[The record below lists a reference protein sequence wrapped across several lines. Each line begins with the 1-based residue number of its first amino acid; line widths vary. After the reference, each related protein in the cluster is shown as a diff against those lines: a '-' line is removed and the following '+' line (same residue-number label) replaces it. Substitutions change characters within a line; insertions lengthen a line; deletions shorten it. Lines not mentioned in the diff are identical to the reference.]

1 MLRVVQIPGSL
12 KHIDDYVTFISLF
25 QQGGAMESDFASSEE
40 IEEEVLE
47 EGTDNESVEI
57 QHEMMDVLALPI
69 RAKPLFHNNHE
80 EVDEFPLSE
89 SKDGLKSTSIVVGDG
104 LFRVVETTLH
114 QDGIPR
120 IDVQLVMDAE
130 LTGFQHIIEKPTFIQ
145 SGLSAGFTLI
155 GLILMM
161 IQGLTPTVLGLGL
174 FLVGLKFL
182 PTHLEQHRLVFSS
195 CGNALEIGLGTWNIF
210 TPGFRASMALI
221 GPTMANYMRTGQLEM
236 SEINELHKQLRTP
249 IVPVMEQPVAQL
261 PEPAAPVEIVP
272 LQATEMIPVSVAQET
287 VPVVSEEPI
296 QEMPTPVGP
305 PASAAS
311 PPDPIPAPLPP
322 PLAPP
327 VGPPSPAAPP
337 VIPQPLPAPLPP
349 PMAPLP
355 AGPPGINQPIPL
367 DMPMPEA
374 PRIAVQ
380 ATPSDEPTI
389 SQEEQ
394 DALLDELS

>member
-1 MLRVVQIPGSL
+1 
-12 KHIDDYVTFISLF
+12 
-25 QQGGAMESDFASSEE
+25 MENDSASSEE
-40 IEEEVLE
+40 IEEQDVLE
-47 EGTDNESVEI
+47 EEINEEIEEI

-69 RAKPLFHNNHE
+69 RAKPLFHNNRE
-80 EVDEFPLSE
+80 DVDEFPLSE

-114 QDGIPR
+114 QDGVPR

-130 LTGFQHIIEKPTFIQ
+130 LTSFQHVIEKPTPIQ
-145 SGLSAGFTLI
+145 FGLSAGFALT
-155 GLILMM
+155 GLLLMM
-161 IQGLTPTVLGLGL
+161 IQVLTPIVLGLGL

-182 PTHLEQHRLVFSS
+182 PTHLEKHRLIFSS
-195 CGNALEIGLGTWNIF
+195 CGNSHEIGLGTWNIF

-221 GPTMANYMRTGQLEM
+221 GPTMADYMRTGQLDI
-236 SEINELHKQLRTP
+236 SEINEVHKQLRTP
-249 IVPVMEQPVAQL
+249 IVPIMEQPIAQL

-272 LQATEMIPVSVAQET
+272 LQSPEVVPTPVALETE
-287 VPVVSEEPI
+287 PVVSEAPV
-296 QEMPTPVGP
+296 QEMPAPVGP
-305 PASAAS
+305 PVSTPA
-311 PPDPIPAPLPP
+311 PPEPMPAPLPP

-327 VGPPSPAAPP
+327 VGPPSPAPPP
-337 VIPQPLPAPLPP
+337 VMPQPLPAPLPP

-355 AGPPGINQPIPL
+355 AGPPGMNQPIPL

-394 DALLDELS
+394 NALLDELS

>member
-1 MLRVVQIPGSL
+1 
-12 KHIDDYVTFISLF
+12 
-25 QQGGAMESDFASSEE
+25 MENDPASSEE
-40 IEEEVLE
+40 IEEQDVLE
-47 EGTDNESVEI
+47 EESNEEPVEI
-57 QHEMMDVLALPI
+57 QYEMMDVLALPI

-80 EVDEFPLSE
+80 DVDEFPLSE

-120 IDVQLVMDAE
+120 IDVQLAMDAE
-130 LTGFQHIIEKPTFIQ
+130 LTSFQHVIEKPTSIEI
-145 SGLSAGFTLI
+145 GLSAGFTLV
-155 GLILMM
+155 GLLLMM
-161 IQGLTPTVLGLGL
+161 IQGLTPIVLGLGL

-182 PTHLEQHRLVFSS
+182 PTHLERHRLIFSS
-195 CGNALEIGLGTWNIF
+195 CGNSHEIGLGTWNVF
-210 TPGFRASMALI
+210 NPGFRASMALI
-221 GPTMANYMRTGQLEM
+221 GPAMADYMRTGQLDI
-236 SEINELHKQLRTP
+236 SEINEVHKQLRTP
-249 IVPVMEQPVAQL
+249 IVPIMEQPIAQL

-272 LQATEMIPVSVAQET
+272 LQAPEASPTSVPPETEPDVNKAAV
-287 VPVVSEEPI
+287 
-296 QEMPTPVGP
+296 QEMPAPVGP
-305 PASAAS
+305 PVSTPA
-311 PPDPIPAPLPP
+311 PPEPMPAPLPP

-327 VGPPSPAAPP
+327 VGPPSPTPPP
-337 VIPQPLPAPLPP
+337 VMPQPLPAPLPP

-355 AGPPGINQPIPL
+355 AGPPGMNQPIPL

-394 DALLDELS
+394 NALLNELS

>member
-1 MLRVVQIPGSL
+1 
-12 KHIDDYVTFISLF
+12 
-25 QQGGAMESDFASSEE
+25 MENDSASSEE
-40 IEEEVLE
+40 IEEQDVLE
-47 EGTDNESVEI
+47 EEINEEPVEI
-57 QHEMMDVLALPI
+57 QYEMMDVLALPI

-80 EVDEFPLSE
+80 DVDEFPLSE

-130 LTGFQHIIEKPTFIQ
+130 LTSFQHVIEKPTSIEI
-145 SGLSAGFTLI
+145 GLSAGFTLV
-155 GLILMM
+155 GLLLMM
-161 IQGLTPTVLGLGL
+161 IQGLTPIVLGLGL

-182 PTHLEQHRLVFSS
+182 PTHLEKHRLIFSS
-195 CGNALEIGLGTWNIF
+195 CGNSHEIRLGTWNIF

-221 GPTMANYMRTGQLEM
+221 GPTMADYMRTGQLDI
-236 SEINELHKQLRTP
+236 SEINEVHKQLRTP
-249 IVPVMEQPVAQL
+249 IVPVMEQPIAQL

-272 LQATEMIPVSVAQET
+272 LQAPEMTPVSVAQET
-287 VPVVSEEPI
+287 TEAVVNETPV

-305 PASAAS
+305 PVSAPA
-311 PPDPIPAPLPP
+311 PPEPMPAPLPP

-327 VGPPSPAAPP
+327 VGPPSPAPPP
-337 VIPQPLPAPLPP
+337 VMPQPLPAPLPP

-355 AGPPGINQPIPL
+355 AGPPGMNQPIPL

-394 DALLDELS
+394 NALLDELS

>member
-1 MLRVVQIPGSL
+1 
-12 KHIDDYVTFISLF
+12 
-25 QQGGAMESDFASSEE
+25 MENDSASSEE
-40 IEEEVLE
+40 IEEQDVLE
-47 EGTDNESVEI
+47 EEIDEESTEI

-69 RAKPLFHNNHE
+69 RAKPLFHNNFE
-80 EVDEFPLSE
+80 DVDEFPLSE

-130 LTGFQHIIEKPTFIQ
+130 LTSFQHVIEKPTPIQ
-145 SGLSAGFTLI
+145 FGLSAGFTLT
-155 GLILMM
+155 GLLLMM
-161 IQGLTPTVLGLGL
+161 IQVLTPIVLGLGL

-182 PTHLEQHRLVFSS
+182 PTHLEKHRLIFSS
-195 CGNALEIGLGTWNIF
+195 CGNSHEIGLGTWNIF

-221 GPTMANYMRTGQLEM
+221 GPTMADYMRTGQLDI
-236 SEINELHKQLRTP
+236 SEINEVHKQLRTP
-249 IVPVMEQPVAQL
+249 IVPVLEQPIAQL
-261 PEPAAPVEIVP
+261 PEPTAPVEIVP
-272 LQATEMIPVSVAQET
+272 LQAPEMTPVSVAPEPT
-287 VPVVSEEPI
+287 EPVVNEAPV
-296 QEMPTPVGP
+296 QEMPAPVGP
-305 PASAAS
+305 PISAPA
-311 PPDPIPAPLPP
+311 PPEPMPAPLPP

-327 VGPPSPAAPP
+327 VGPPSPTPPP
-337 VIPQPLPAPLPP
+337 VMPQPLPAPLPP

-355 AGPPGINQPIPL
+355 AGPPGMNQPIPL

-394 DALLDELS
+394 NALLNELS

>member
-1 MLRVVQIPGSL
+1 
-12 KHIDDYVTFISLF
+12 
-25 QQGGAMESDFASSEE
+25 MENDSASSEE
-40 IEEEVLE
+40 IEEQDVLE
-47 EGTDNESVEI
+47 EEIDGESTEI

-80 EVDEFPLSE
+80 DVDEFPLSE

-130 LTGFQHIIEKPTFIQ
+130 LTSFQHVIEKPTPIQ
-145 SGLSAGFTLI
+145 FGLSVGFGLT

-161 IQGLTPTVLGLGL
+161 IQGLTPIVLGLGL

-182 PTHLEQHRLVFSS
+182 PTHLEKHRLIFSS
-195 CGNALEIGLGTWNIF
+195 CGNSHEIGLGTWNIF

-221 GPTMANYMRTGQLEM
+221 GPTMADYMRTGQLDI
-236 SEINELHKQLRTP
+236 SEINEVHKQLRTP
-249 IVPVMEQPVAQL
+249 IVPVLEQPIAQL
-261 PEPAAPVEIVP
+261 PEPTAPVEIVP
-272 LQATEMIPVSVAQET
+272 LQAPEMTPVSVAPEPT
-287 VPVVSEEPI
+287 EPVVNDAPV
-296 QEMPTPVGP
+296 QEMPAPVGP
-305 PASAAS
+305 PVSAPA
-311 PPDPIPAPLPP
+311 PPEPMPAPLPP

-327 VGPPSPAAPP
+327 VGPPSPAPPP
-337 VIPQPLPAPLPP
+337 VMPQPLPAPLPP

-355 AGPPGINQPIPL
+355 AGPPGMNQPIPL

-380 ATPSDEPTI
+380 ATPSDEPAI

-394 DALLDELS
+394 NALLDELS

>member
-1 MLRVVQIPGSL
+1 
-12 KHIDDYVTFISLF
+12 
-25 QQGGAMESDFASSEE
+25 MENDSASSEE
-40 IEEEVLE
+40 IEEKEVLE
-47 EGTDNESVEI
+47 EEINEELVEI
-57 QHEMMDVLALPI
+57 EHEMMDVFALPI

-80 EVDEFPLSE
+80 DVDEFPLSE

-130 LTGFQHIIEKPTFIQ
+130 LTSFQHVIEKPTSIQ
-145 SGLSAGFTLI
+145 FSISAGFTLT
-155 GLILMM
+155 GLLLMM
-161 IQGLTPTVLGLGL
+161 IQGLTSTVLGLGL
-174 FLVGLKFL
+174 FLIGLKFL
-182 PTHLEQHRLVFSS
+182 PTHLEKHRLIFSS
-195 CGNALEIGLGTWNIF
+195 CGNSHEIGLGTWNIF

-221 GPTMANYMRTGQLEM
+221 GPTMADYMRTGQLDI
-236 SEINELHKQLRTP
+236 SEINEVHKKLRTP
-249 IVPVMEQPVAQL
+249 IVPIMEQPDAQL

-272 LQATEMIPVSVAQET
+272 LQAPEVVSNSLVLETE
-287 VPVVSEEPI
+287 PVVSEAPV
-296 QEMPTPVGP
+296 QEMPAPVGP
-305 PASAAS
+305 PVSAPA
-311 PPDPIPAPLPP
+311 PPEPITAPLPP
-322 PLAPP
+322 PLSPP

-337 VIPQPLPAPLPP
+337 SMPQPLPAPLPP

-355 AGPPGINQPIPL
+355 AGPPGMNKPIPL

-394 DALLDELS
+394 NALLDELS

>member
-1 MLRVVQIPGSL
+1 
-12 KHIDDYVTFISLF
+12 
-25 QQGGAMESDFASSEE
+25 MENDSASSEE
-40 IEEEVLE
+40 IEEQDVLE
-47 EGTDNESVEI
+47 EEINEEIEEI
-57 QHEMMDVLALPI
+57 QHEMMDVFALPI

-80 EVDEFPLSE
+80 DVDEFPLLE

-114 QDGIPR
+114 QDGVPR

-130 LTGFQHIIEKPTFIQ
+130 LTSFQHVIEKPTSIEI
-145 SGLSAGFTLI
+145 GLSAGFTLV
-155 GLILMM
+155 GLLLMM
-161 IQGLTPTVLGLGL
+161 IQGLTPIVLGLGL

-182 PTHLEQHRLVFSS
+182 PTHLEKHRLIFSS
-195 CGNALEIGLGTWNIF
+195 CGNSHEIGLGTWNIF

-221 GPTMANYMRTGQLEM
+221 GPTMADYMRTGQLDI
-236 SEINELHKQLRTP
+236 SEINEVHKQLRTP
-249 IVPVMEQPVAQL
+249 IVPVMEQPIAQL

-272 LQATEMIPVSVAQET
+272 LQSPEVVPTPVALETE
-287 VPVVSEEPI
+287 PVVSEAPV
-296 QEMPTPVGP
+296 QEMPAPVGP
-305 PASAAS
+305 PVSTPA
-311 PPDPIPAPLPP
+311 PPEPMPAPLPP

-327 VGPPSPAAPP
+327 VGPPSPAPPP
-337 VIPQPLPAPLPP
+337 VMPQPLPAPLPP

-355 AGPPGINQPIPL
+355 AGPPGMNQPIPL

-394 DALLDELS
+394 NALLDELS